1 MAPAVKIIHC
11 GGDSIGSDA
20 DDSGVVL
27 VVVAVVDCGGS
38 WRMVPAVDVA
48 VLVVALLLLL
58 LLLFVQRRGGASE
71 DDGCLLLWACCCC
84 CCCCC

>member
-20 DDSGVVL
+20 DDSGVV
-27 VVVAVVDCGGS
+27 VDCGGS
-38 WRMVPAVDVA
+38 WRMVPAVEVA
-48 VLVVALLLLL
+48 VLVLVSLLLL